1 MNVRPSSPQSA
12 RSLPMSRRNALGLA
26 GLGAGLALTTSACGS
41 GGSGAGGSGGSAG
54 GVLTGADLAE
64 QVRAE
69 YKLALQGGPEADVYQ
84 HHMDQ
89 ELSEIIKGN
98 MELIPLEVRYPELKK
113 QRYDKRR

>member
-1 MNVRPSSPQSA
+1 MSGYLDRQFAGFQAGVETGERLA
-12 RSLPMSRRNALGLA
+12 RQFDIDCFQIALSRYERLNLGFQRIMEI
-26 GLGAGLALTTSACGS
+26 TN
-41 GGSGAGGSGGSAG
+41 
-54 GVLTGADLAE
+54 LAE

-98 MELIPLEVRYPELKK
+98 MDLIPFEVRYPELKK